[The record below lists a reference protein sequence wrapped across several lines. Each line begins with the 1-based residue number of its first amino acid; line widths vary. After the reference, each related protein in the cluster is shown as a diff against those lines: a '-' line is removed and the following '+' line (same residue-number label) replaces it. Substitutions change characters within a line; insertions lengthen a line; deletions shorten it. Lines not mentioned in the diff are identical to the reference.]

1 MISINNIK
9 EINPNLPLSEED
21 HSLSRSNQI
30 KDQNLFQKEDIDK
43 LLWELSEIENKL
55 NNNSYNIEIKD
66 QNDEPIESI
75 NL

>member
-55 NNNSYNIEIKD
+55 NNNSCNIEIKD